1 MAHSVVGGS
10 IQELSGLR
18 AMKADR
24 EKCLA
29 SGMDGYLLTDSAT
42 GTRQYSPV
50 LRCEPDEDGECQRT
64 GCAGQI
70 KIAVTSLDSRL
81 SIVKSQD

>member
-1 MAHSVVGGS
+1 MGILNSQCATMAHSVVGGS

-29 SGMDGYLLTDSAT
+29 SGMDGYLSKPIRPQELDNILQSYVANRMKMASA
-42 GTRQYSPV
+42 SEPV
-50 LRCEPDEDGECQRT
+50 VPG
-64 GCAGQI
+64 
-70 KIAVTSLDSRL
+70 K
-81 SIVKSQD
+81 